1 MYDICGICFMSF
13 CQESIKPSSF
23 AKQKKKYEKAEKNS
37 CCQGFILIFCFVDAD
52 QPVVSWCFLYAFD
65 LLLWGRWCRSTEN
78 KGRFSKVLWKRLM
91 PLKVICRTDGQRE
104 IFGVGKWW
112 KSNVCWLR
120 LSRFLSF
127 HFIWAQQQFSSAF
140 LPTIFLPANKQIRK
154 TFLAHTHTHEF
165 LGANRWQNSLCLW
178 LIIK

>member
-23 AKQKKKYEKAEKNS
+23 AKQKKKVWKSREKFVLPGFYINFLFCGCRPT
-37 CCQGFILIFCFVDAD
+37 CCFMVFSLCLWFAFMGALVPKYRKQGTLF
-52 QPVVSWCFLYAFD
+52 
-65 LLLWGRWCRSTEN
+65 
-78 KGRFSKVLWKRLM
+78 KVLWKRLM